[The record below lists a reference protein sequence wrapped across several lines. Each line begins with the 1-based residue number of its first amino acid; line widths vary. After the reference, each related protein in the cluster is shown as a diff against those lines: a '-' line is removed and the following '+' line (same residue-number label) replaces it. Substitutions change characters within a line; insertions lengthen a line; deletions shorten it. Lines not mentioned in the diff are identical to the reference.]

1 MQHFSHRPWF
11 GFGLIVVGAVLLLHQ
26 FHVLP
31 ISWHDVW
38 WGAVCI
44 VGCVL
49 IVRGFAE
56 KGKGMFLGVCAV
68 GIGGYQLLEEYTS
81 VYIPHY
87 LVLPS
92 LMILAGVGILFLYFT
107 ALNKWHL
114 LVPSLLLIG
123 LGCLIIFAEEGY
135 LDRWELIDLLRTWWP
150 AALVLFGAAML
161 LNQLRQ
167 NRREKPSQ

>member
-1 MQHFSHRPWF
+1 
-11 GFGLIVVGAVLLLHQ
+11 
-26 FHVLP
+26 
-31 ISWHDVW
+31 
-38 WGAVCI
+38 
-44 VGCVL
+44 
-49 IVRGFAE
+49 
-56 KGKGMFLGVCAV
+56 MFLGVCAV

-81 VYIPHY
+81 VYVPHY

-167 NRREKPSQ
+167 NRREKTSQ